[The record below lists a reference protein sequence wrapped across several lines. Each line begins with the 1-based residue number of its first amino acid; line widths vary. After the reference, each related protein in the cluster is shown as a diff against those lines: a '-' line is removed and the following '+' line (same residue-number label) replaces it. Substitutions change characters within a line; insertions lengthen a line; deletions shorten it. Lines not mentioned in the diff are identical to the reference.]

1 MASKK
6 YRITFQG
13 SLDLKTAKT
22 ELKDFLKERSIEI
35 DVKLKNLSSAK
46 KQLENL
52 LDLGEMKQD
61 LADYKKKYEELLDLR
76 QKESRGKGANKD
88 SDTLG
93 ISTSLENWA
102 KKNKLLLE
110 TNEDIRQQYEDL
122 KSAIASY
129 GSDGSKS
136 IAALR
141 AEFSTLSTDASL
153 VSKEYQEQAKQFEKV
168 SKEYDNIQKKA
179 KATSDTYN
187 EMSYN
192 LEKVYKNNKDLI
204 DSNDDLKEEYK
215 ELTKSMEAFQ
225 EGSVSKGELSLQM
238 KKFKDNV
245 KDADKETKSL
255 SKSWKS
261 LQDHILGAMVSAQ
274 IINTLINVLKDAV
287 EQVKELDRA
296 LVEIQK
302 VSSLDGA
309 GLEKF
314 KDQAFEIG
322 ATVGR
327 TGKEMID
334 AAAEF
339 KRSGYTLQESLD
351 LGKQANIML
360 NVADGM
366 DNINDSAAVLI
377 STMKAYNIET
387 EKAYTIND
395 IFNEVSNTSA
405 ISFDDLADGV
415 RRTAGVYAQSG
426 TELEELTGLLT
437 ATNEIMQ
444 NIEKSSSG
452 LNTISQRLRGIKEA
466 GDETTP
472 SVAKLQEAFKAYANV
487 NILDPVTGQLRGTY
501 DILHDTAMAWDGL
514 TENQRQYLGELA
526 AGKRQVNVF
535 NALMTNFDKA
545 ISATSS
551 AYNSLNSAQE
561 ENTRFMDS
569 VQGRLNNFH
578 SAWQQLATDTIDSEF
593 VKDVIDLGTALL
605 HLTNNIGGVGVAMG
619 LLTAVSMVK
628 FKDYFAKILPKALNG
643 FIDKMIKSEAT
654 AKFLKGTLE
663 ATSISASL
671 LKAAL
676 GALVVTAI
684 ISGFIALYNALKEN
698 ADVMGKL
705 NDKIDES
712 KTKISEINSEIN
724 ALRSS
729 GELTEE
735 ERQRLAAL
743 EKELALREKMLAMQE
758 REKAGYVFTYG
769 NAADAT
775 MREDGTIELAVV
787 YKPDENNEYVIQDI
801 IADLEQIPQK
811 LEEANANKLKA
822 IDEGD
827 IEAVDKYTREIVE
840 LEDKLLQ
847 STTVGQEGFNAYAKA
862 VQNGFVATDSIREQY
877 EKLGDLLPV
886 IVDDIL
892 QVGEALDEN
901 EMKVTSLQDRF
912 STLQTELTTMKSN
925 ITGLVKVWEEYN
937 SAGEISVKTLL
948 EIISNYPA
956 LLQYLELQNGQYVLN
971 KKAVTELFE
980 TEKDRVVKKL
990 EEDKEELKS
999 RIKLNDAMIL
1009 SLKIAQEGINN
1020 LGKSGT
1026 SAISILSSVTQT
1038 FLMSI
1043 DKSTS
1048 GVLSFANEMLKKV
1061 SGGIKDNTFI
1071 SQLESENKDLMGQ
1084 IAALDEQITYVKNLT
1099 LPDFTSKVEKAG
1111 SATKKAKKETKEL
1124 TEEQKKLKE
1133 ELENA
1138 EKALDTYADKMGAYF
1153 DQITDALDDEIADL
1167 DKANEKLE
1175 QMGDMFNAFGDYI
1188 VQGLED
1194 EIDAIDKAAE
1204 AEKDRL
1210 QEKLDAMEEEE
1221 KLNDRNKKLE
1231 EARLNIAQAQE
1242 ALERAK
1248 RQKVHIY
1255 REGKGFVYETDFSS
1269 VSDAQDQLDEAQGKY
1284 DDLVGEYEKEDIKD
1298 SIKDQM
1304 EQVDKDAQNKK
1315 DKIQAQID
1323 SLKDLMGAWGNST
1336 AQILD
1341 NILSQQEAQ
1350 EWLDEFQSASASKR
1364 KEMLQ
1369 ELDEAYYDMVQ
1380 SELDKNNE
1388 RIEDLENL
1396 KNEFQNDYDEIKASM
1411 NEYQMSEAELN
1422 EFLKMSIED
1431 RKAWLKDLTSTW
1443 KSEISSMIAEINRLK
1458 AAMGS
1463 LEGASA
1469 GAIGGGGSSSSSSS
1483 SGKWS
1488 GLHGDSQLSK
1498 GDTESVNKFNPVD
1511 NPELAD
1517 KAGEIWDAIHTGN
1530 KSDAVQ
1536 NAIDKAQGKKKK
1548 SYAQGGTRIV
1558 DYTGW
1563 EKGMANTW
1571 VDGTP
1576 LKPEVVLNNTDAKKL
1591 YDMVHNAPVPY
1602 SGNEDE
1608 RALIINVANLELPNV
1623 RNAETFVEDLKNYS
1637 VNHAVQ
1643 LSKCRR

>member
-1 MASKK
+1 
-6 YRITFQG
+6 
-13 SLDLKTAKT
+13 
-22 ELKDFLKERSIEI
+22 
-35 DVKLKNLSSAK
+35 
-46 KQLENL
+46 
-52 LDLGEMKQD
+52 
-61 LADYKKKYEELLDLR
+61 
-76 QKESRGKGANKD
+76 
-88 SDTLG
+88 
-93 ISTSLENWA
+93 
-102 KKNKLLLE
+102 
-110 TNEDIRQQYEDL
+110 
-122 KSAIASY
+122 
-129 GSDGSKS
+129 
-136 IAALR
+136 
-141 AEFSTLSTDASL
+141 
-153 VSKEYQEQAKQFEKV
+153 
-168 SKEYDNIQKKA
+168 
-179 KATSDTYN
+179 
-187 EMSYN
+187 
-192 LEKVYKNNKDLI
+192 
-204 DSNDDLKEEYK
+204 
-215 ELTKSMEAFQ
+215 
-225 EGSVSKGELSLQM
+225 
-238 KKFKDNV
+238 
-245 KDADKETKSL
+245 
-255 SKSWKS
+255 
-261 LQDHILGAMVSAQ
+261 
-274 IINTLINVLKDAV
+274 
-287 EQVKELDRA
+287 
-296 LVEIQK
+296 
-302 VSSLDGA
+302 
-309 GLEKF
+309 
-314 KDQAFEIG
+314 
-322 ATVGR
+322 
-327 TGKEMID
+327 
-334 AAAEF
+334 
-339 KRSGYTLQESLD
+339 
-351 LGKQANIML
+351 
-360 NVADGM
+360 
-366 DNINDSAAVLI
+366 
-377 STMKAYNIET
+377 
-387 EKAYTIND
+387 
-395 IFNEVSNTSA
+395 
-405 ISFDDLADGV
+405 
-415 RRTAGVYAQSG
+415 
-426 TELEELTGLLT
+426 
-437 ATNEIMQ
+437 
-444 NIEKSSSG
+444 
-452 LNTISQRLRGIKEA
+452 
-466 GDETTP
+466 
-472 SVAKLQEAFKAYANV
+472 
-487 NILDPVTGQLRGTY
+487 
-501 DILHDTAMAWDGL
+501 
-514 TENQRQYLGELA
+514 
-526 AGKRQVNVF
+526 
-535 NALMTNFDKA
+535 MTNFDKA
-545 ISATSS
+545 ISATSA

-561 ENTRFMDS
+561 ENARFMDS

-578 SAWQQLATDTIDSEF
+578 SAWQQLATDTINSDF

-619 LLTAVSMVK
+619 LLTAVGMVK
-628 FKDYFAKILPKALNG
+628 FKEQFAEILPKALDG
-643 FIDKMIKSEAT
+643 FIDKMIKSKTT
-654 AKFLKGTLE
+654 AEFLKGTLE
-663 ATSISASL
+663 STSVSASL

-684 ISGFIALYNALKEN
+684 VSGFIALYNALKEN

-705 NDKIDES
+705 NDKIDET
-712 KTKISEINSEIN
+712 KTKISELNSEIN

-735 ERQRLAAL
+735 ERQRLAYL
-743 EKELALREKMLAMQE
+743 EKELALRERMLAMQE

-847 STTVGQEGFNAYAKA
+847 STTVGQEGFNAYSQA
-862 VQNGFVATDSIREQY
+862 VQNGFVSTEAIREQY

-886 IVDDIL
+886 IVDEIL
-892 QVGEALDEN
+892 QLAEAQTEQEMMAAEMQERYNSLGTALT
-901 EMKVTSLQDRF
+901 EMKNN
-912 STLQTELTTMKSN
+912 LT
-925 ITGLVKVWEEYN
+925 GVVKVWEEFN
-937 SAGEISVKTLL
+937 STGEVSVNTLL
-948 EIISNYPA
+948 DIIANYPTM
-956 LLQYLELQNGQYVLN
+956 LQYLELQNGQYVIT
-971 KKAVTELFE
+971 AESIEYLFDVE
-980 TEKDRVVKKL
+980 
-990 EEDKEELKS
+990 KEEAKNKLKTDQEKLKS
-999 RIKLNDAMIL
+999 QIALNDLI
-1009 SLKIAQEGINN
+1009 IN
-1020 LGKSGT
+1020 
-1026 SAISILSSVTQT
+1026 SVQ
-1038 FLMSI
+1038 LA
-1043 DKSTS
+1043 TS
-1048 GVLSFANEMLKKV
+1048 GVSDVGTAGSKTVQIIEQTVKAYLEGIGEATDGTSNMLGDIMKTIADLAGDDNPNEKL
-1061 SGGIKDNTFI
+1061 
-1071 SQLESENKDLMGQ
+1071 LEYQKQNEELRKQ
-1084 IAALDEQITYVKNLT
+1084 IAALDEQITYIDNLT

-1111 SATKKAKKETKEL
+1111 SATKKAADETKEL

-1138 EKALDTYADKMGAYF
+1138 EKALDDYADKMGAYF

-1194 EIDAIDKAAE
+1194 EIEAIDKAAQ

-1255 REGKGFVYETDFSS
+1255 REGQGFVYETDFSS

-1284 DDLVGEYEKEDIKD
+1284 DDLVSEYEKEDIKD

-1323 SLKDLMGAWGNST
+1323 SLKDLMGAWGDST

-1369 ELDEAYYDMVQ
+1369 ELDEAYYDLVQ

-1443 KSEISSMIAEINRLK
+1443 KSEISAMIAEINRLK
-1458 AAMGS
+1458 AAMES
-1463 LEGASA
+1463 LEGASV
-1469 GAIGGGGSSSSSSS
+1469 GGGGGGSSSSSGS
-1483 SGKWS
+1483 SGGKWG
-1488 GLHGDSQLSK
+1488 GLNGNSQLSK
-1498 GDTESVNKFNPVD
+1498 EETDIVNKFNPVD

-1530 KSDAVQ
+1530 KSEAVQ
-1536 NAIDKAQGKKKK
+1536 NAIDKAQGKKNKK

-1563 EKGMANTW
+1563 ERGMANTW

-1602 SGNEDE
+1602 GNDDDE
-1608 RALIINVANLELPNV
+1608 KTLTINVANLELPNV

>member
-1 MASKK
+1 
-6 YRITFQG
+6 
-13 SLDLKTAKT
+13 
-22 ELKDFLKERSIEI
+22 
-35 DVKLKNLSSAK
+35 
-46 KQLENL
+46 
-52 LDLGEMKQD
+52 
-61 LADYKKKYEELLDLR
+61 
-76 QKESRGKGANKD
+76 
-88 SDTLG
+88 
-93 ISTSLENWA
+93 
-102 KKNKLLLE
+102 
-110 TNEDIRQQYEDL
+110 
-122 KSAIASY
+122 
-129 GSDGSKS
+129 
-136 IAALR
+136 
-141 AEFSTLSTDASL
+141 
-153 VSKEYQEQAKQFEKV
+153 
-168 SKEYDNIQKKA
+168 
-179 KATSDTYN
+179 
-187 EMSYN
+187 
-192 LEKVYKNNKDLI
+192 
-204 DSNDDLKEEYK
+204 
-215 ELTKSMEAFQ
+215 
-225 EGSVSKGELSLQM
+225 
-238 KKFKDNV
+238 
-245 KDADKETKSL
+245 
-255 SKSWKS
+255 
-261 LQDHILGAMVSAQ
+261 
-274 IINTLINVLKDAV
+274 
-287 EQVKELDRA
+287 
-296 LVEIQK
+296 
-302 VSSLDGA
+302 
-309 GLEKF
+309 
-314 KDQAFEIG
+314 
-322 ATVGR
+322 
-327 TGKEMID
+327 
-334 AAAEF
+334 
-339 KRSGYTLQESLD
+339 
-351 LGKQANIML
+351 
-360 NVADGM
+360 
-366 DNINDSAAVLI
+366 
-377 STMKAYNIET
+377 
-387 EKAYTIND
+387 
-395 IFNEVSNTSA
+395 
-405 ISFDDLADGV
+405 
-415 RRTAGVYAQSG
+415 
-426 TELEELTGLLT
+426 
-437 ATNEIMQ
+437 
-444 NIEKSSSG
+444 
-452 LNTISQRLRGIKEA
+452 
-466 GDETTP
+466 
-472 SVAKLQEAFKAYANV
+472 
-487 NILDPVTGQLRGTY
+487 
-501 DILHDTAMAWDGL
+501 
-514 TENQRQYLGELA
+514 
-526 AGKRQVNVF
+526 
-535 NALMTNFDKA
+535 MTNFDKA

-578 SAWQQLATDTIDSEF
+578 SAWQQLATDTISSEF
-593 VKDVIDLGTALL
+593 VKDIIDLGTAMLQ
-605 HLTNNIGGVGVAMG
+605 LTNKIGGVGVALG
-619 LLTAVSMVK
+619 LLTSVGMVK
-628 FKDYFAKILPKALNG
+628 FNKYVAASLYVGLDG
-643 FIDKMIKSEAT
+643 FINKLNLSAGATKM
-654 AKFLKGTLE
+654 LKGVLE
-663 ATSISASL
+663 STSVSATL

-676 GALVVTAI
+676 GALVVTAVV
-684 ISGFIALYNALKEN
+684 SAFVKLYNALN
-698 ADVMGKL
+698 STTTSL
-705 NDKIDES
+705 NDLNDAIDS
-712 KTKISEINSEIN
+712 NKTKINELTSEIN
-724 ALRSS
+724 ALRST
-729 GELTEE
+729 GDITEE
-735 ERQRLAAL
+735 ERERLALL
-743 EKELALREKMLAMQE
+743 EKELELRNRVLEAQE
-758 REKAGYVFTYG
+758 REKAGHVYG
-769 NAADAT
+769 FGDPT
-775 MREDGTIELAVV
+775 DVIQHTDGTLELAVV
-787 YKPDENNEYVIQDI
+787 YKPDENNEYIIQEI
-801 IADLEQIPQK
+801 INDLQQIPQQIEEINAKK
-811 LEEANANKLKA
+811 LQA

-827 IEAVDKYTREIVE
+827 LEAVDKYSTQILN
-840 LEDKLLQ
+840 LEDKLVQ
-847 STTVGQEGFNAYAKA
+847 ITSTGQEAFNGFTKA
-862 VQNGFVATDSIREQY
+862 VENNYTPTATVKRVY
-877 EKLGDLLPV
+877 EELGSLLPHITQDV
-886 IVDDIL
+886 L
-892 QVGEALDEN
+892 QLQTVAEETNVSIGESFNTLGTALT
-901 EMKVTSLQDRF
+901 EMKNNV
-912 STLQTELTTMKSN
+912 
-925 ITGLVKVWEEYN
+925 TGLVKVWEEYN
-937 SAGEISVKTLL
+937 TAGEISVNTLL
-948 EIISNYPA
+948 EMIADYPN
-956 LLQYLELQNGQYVLN
+956 LLSLLELQNGQYVLN
-971 KKAVTELFE
+971 KKAVSELFE
-980 TEKDRVVKKL
+980 EEKKKAVAKL
-990 EEDKEELKS
+990 EQDKAELQSMIQLNEARITASEIALQTITDTGKAGQTAVTVMKDTTASFLTAIGESSGGATAFMGSVLTKLGGVFGDTSDIDKWKKENDELK
-999 RIKLNDAMIL
+999 
-1009 SLKIAQEGINN
+1009 
-1020 LGKSGT
+1020 GK
-1026 SAISILSSVTQT
+1026 
-1038 FLMSI
+1038 
-1043 DKSTS
+1043 
-1048 GVLSFANEMLKKV
+1048 
-1061 SGGIKDNTFI
+1061 
-1071 SQLESENKDLMGQ
+1071 

-1124 TEEQKKLKE
+1124 TEEKKKLKE

-1138 EKALDTYADKMGAYF
+1138 EKALDAYADKMGAYF

-1175 QMGDMFNAFGDYI
+1175 QMGDMFNVFGDYI

-1194 EIDAIDKAAE
+1194 EIEAIDKAAQ

-1255 REGKGFVYETDFSS
+1255 RGGQGFVYETDFSA

-1422 EFLKMSIED
+1422 EFLKMSIEG

-1591 YDMVHNAPVPY
+1591 YDMVHNAPIPY

-1608 RALIINVANLELPNV
+1608 RALTINVANLELPNV